1 MPDIYKLYK
10 DLEQD
15 DIILSF
21 KGDITQDLLS
31 SVFSIMETKLD
42 QQPDQPQLK
51 KKFYH
56 ILIECL
62 QNLYHHNETMSV
74 EEKNEVNENGG
85 SSIFMIG
92 RGENN
97 SFRIITGN
105 FLLNTNAET
114 LKTKIDKVNSMNAE
128 ELRAY
133 YLDKLNT
140 TELTDKGGAGL
151 GMIDIAR
158 KSGHKIDY
166 HFHKVSDKYSFFS
179 LAVTVK

>member
-1 MPDIYKLYK
+1 MPDIYKIYK

-15 DIILSF
+15 EIILSF

-31 SVFSIMETKLD
+31 SVFSIMESRLEQEDK
-42 QQPDQPQLK
+42 PQLK

-62 QNLYHHNETMSV
+62 QNLYHHNETMNA
-74 EEKNEVNENGG
+74 EENESNG
-85 SSIFMIG
+85 SAIFMIG

-105 FLLNTNAET
+105 FILNSNSEI
-114 LKTKIDKVNSMNAE
+114 LQTKIDKVNGMNAE
-128 ELRAY
+128 ELRAH

-140 TELTDKGGAGL
+140 NEMTEKGGAGL

-166 HFHKVSDKYSFFS
+166 NFHKVSEKYSFFS
-179 LAVTVK
+179 LVVTVQ

>member
-10 DLEQD
+10 DLERD
-15 DIILSF
+15 EIILSF

-31 SVFSIMETKLD
+31 SVFNIMETRLENGAQK
-42 QQPDQPQLK
+42 PQLK

-62 QNLYHHNETMSV
+62 QNLYHHNEMMS
-74 EEKNEVNENGG
+74 EEESEALNEEAG
-85 SSIFMIG
+85 SAIFLIG

-105 FLLNTNAET
+105 FILNSSSED
-114 LKTKIDKVNSMNAE
+114 LKTKIDKVNGMNAE

-140 TELTDKGGAGL
+140 TQLTEKGGAGL
-151 GMIDIAR
+151 GVIDIAR

-166 HFHKVSDKYSFFS
+166 HFNKVSDKFSFFS

>member
-10 DLEQD
+10 DLERD
-15 DIILSF
+15 GIILSF

-31 SVFSIMETKLD
+31 SVFSIMETRLENDKEK
-42 QQPDQPQLK
+42 PQLK

-62 QNLYHHNETMSV
+62 QNLYHHNEAMS
-74 EEKNEVNENGG
+74 EEESQALIEEGG

-105 FLLNTNAET
+105 FILNSGSEI
-114 LKTKIDKVNSMNAE
+114 LKTKIDKVNAMNAE

-140 TELTDKGGAGL
+140 TELTEKGGAGL

-166 HFHKVSDKYSFFS
+166 HFNKVSDKFSFFS